1 MRLKLVIL
9 FFFPILSACSVAISL
24 MSSKLPF
31 ILSFVQ
37 LVPLLY
43 IVLTTDKIKNI
54 ILICFIY
61 TFILYFTLL
70 WGVNNYGVHI
80 FIISLFI
87 KFINY
92 SFIML
97 AVNYINKKYSNT
109 PYLNIFIFSILFI
122 LIKELFFVVL
132 NAPNFYYVANGTS
145 ENLFFQLVSV
155 VGSDGADLIIIFV
168 NFFIAQ
174 ELKYLFTIK
183 KVSKKQI
190 VTLSLTALFLCINF
204 FHFNNLFDYREY
216 NQTKNN
222 NQVSF
227 SIIQG
232 SVPRSEYVK
241 AKNKSDLMSK
251 IGSHYVNLTL
261 DSQILKQ
268 SDVVLWPETSVKYF
282 SFVAKALEKN
292 INKFNLI
299 GGFLKYDP
307 KIGTANSILFI
318 DKAGLEKSRYDKV
331 ITVPIAERNY
341 VKGKKTNNISFNNYK
356 IATPICFEALFPNLI
371 RNLVLTGANL
381 IITFTNEAG
390 LKSEGL
396 SYAIAKQTILRGVEN
411 NRDVI
416 RVSQS
421 GPSIFASRNGKI
433 LKESKFFETTF
444 LKDNVRMY
452 SSFSIY
458 TKYRGFIIIITLFLS
473 LLLFGFI
480 HNKNEK
486 NDD

>member
-9 FFFPILSACSVAISL
+9 FFFPIISACSVAISL

-31 ILSFVQ
+31 IISFVQ

-61 TFILYFTLL
+61 TLILYFTLF

-80 FIISLFI
+80 FIVSLFV
-87 KFINY
+87 KFINH

-97 AVNYINKKYSNT
+97 SVNYINKKYSNT

-122 LIKELFFVVL
+122 LIKELFFVLL

-145 ENLFFQLVSV
+145 ENLFFQLVSLI
-155 VGSDGADLIIIFV
+155 GSEGVDFIIIFV
-168 NFFIAQ
+168 NFFIAL
-174 ELKYLFTIK
+174 ELKLLFTIK
-183 KVSKKQI
+183 IVSKNQI
-190 VTLSLTALFLCINF
+190 VSFSLITLFLCINF
-204 FHFNNLFDYREY
+204 FHFKNLFDYREH

-232 SVPRSEYVK
+232 SVPRSQYVK
-241 AKNKSDLMSK
+241 AEKKSDLMSK
-251 IGSHYVNLTL
+251 IGNHYVNLTL
-261 DSQILKQ
+261 ESQVLKQ
-268 SDVVLWPETSVKYF
+268 SDIVLWPETTVKYF
-282 SFVAKALEKN
+282 SVVEKALEKN
-292 INKFNLI
+292 SNKFNLI

-307 KIGTANSILFI
+307 KIGTTNSILLI
-318 DKAGLEKSRYDKV
+318 DKIGIVKSRYDKV
-331 ITVPIAERNY
+331 ITVPIAERMY

-371 RNLVLTGANL
+371 RNLVLAGANL

-390 LKSEGL
+390 LKSAGL
-396 SYAIAKQTILRGVEN
+396 SYAIAKQTILRGLEN

-421 GPSIFASRNGKI
+421 GPSLFASRDGNI
-433 LKESKFFETTF
+433 SKESKFFETTF
-444 LKDNVRMY
+444 LNGDVRMY
-452 SSFSIY
+452 SGFSIY

-473 LLLFGFI
+473 LLLFSFV
-480 HNKNEK
+480 HNKNQK